1 MYRPGQIT
9 QVPTSEV
16 LVIYSETLDDYMLL
30 KKHSDQN
37 DDLSQLSRIGEQVS
51 LQDGGRAS
59 RTAVRRTLKDALSQ
73 RLNTVNEIVDAVF
86 SDAILVGRTTFWNS
100 DRSWRAVLEYP
111 IGYINCLPRISAFT
125 VDVGPILAPDFD
137 DLRPSSPLASLR
149 PAFILY
155 KTLEQ
160 VELVYRVATRIGN
173 TGAKTL
179 HYSKVVPCPA
189 ECEIFKLL

>member
-1 MYRPGQIT
+1 M
-9 QVPTSEV
+9 
-16 LVIYSETLDDYMLL
+16 
-30 KKHSDQN
+30 N
-37 DDLSQLSRIGEQVS
+37 QLSRIGEYVS

-59 RTAVRRTLKDALSQ
+59 RTAVRRTLKDAPSQ
-73 RLNTVNEIVDAVF
+73 RLNTVDEIVDVAL
-86 SDAILVGRTTFWNS
+86 SDSILIGRTTFWNS

-137 DLRPSSPLASLR
+137 ELRPSSPLACLR

-155 KTLEQ
+155 KTLQQIEI
-160 VELVYRVATRIGN
+160 VYRVATPIGH

-179 HYSKVVPCPA
+179 HYSKVVHRPA
-189 ECEIFKLL
+189 ECEIFRLL